1 MKKDAARAPGGARRK
16 YQARVPEAASTIS
29 LLTARVD
36 ILFASMSAKNT
47 KIHKGIALVEVQD
60 PLLLEEMERDPVL
73 KAFLGER
80 LSDSCIAVQPQAV
93 EDVVK
98 RLQLLGHMPRVLE

>member
-1 MKKDAARAPGGARRK
+1 
-16 YQARVPEAASTIS
+16 
-29 LLTARVD
+29 
-36 ILFASMSAKNT
+36 MSAKNT

>member
-1 MKKDAARAPGGARRK
+1 MPT
-16 YQARVPEAASTIS
+16 PPIS
-29 LLTARVD
+29 LLTPRID
-36 ILFASMSAKNT
+36 ILFPSMSAKNT